1 MSTKNADSKLARQK
15 SSQKT
20 EDLIEYLEKTK
31 KRRDNYDK
39 GFNEIISR
47 FDKKKE
53 EKGLKI
59 MTPNQLLTRL
69 PILLA
74 QK

>member
-47 FDKKKE
+47 FDKKK
-53 EKGLKI
+53 KK
-59 MTPNQLLTRL
+59 
-69 PILLA
+69 
-74 QK
+74 KD